1 MYEKSCEISKNV
13 YRIIVPCI
21 LKISN
26 INVHVY
32 CVPIIQQISDNRYMY
47 FRQCK
52 TNIHEMN
59 CIKKC
64 LLIWVHV
71 ENCLKGSEL
80 LPSNYQ

>member
-13 YRIIVPCI
+13 YRILVTCI

-32 CVPIIQQISDNRYMY
+32 CVPKNQQISDNRYMY

-52 TNIHEMN
+52 TNIHETN